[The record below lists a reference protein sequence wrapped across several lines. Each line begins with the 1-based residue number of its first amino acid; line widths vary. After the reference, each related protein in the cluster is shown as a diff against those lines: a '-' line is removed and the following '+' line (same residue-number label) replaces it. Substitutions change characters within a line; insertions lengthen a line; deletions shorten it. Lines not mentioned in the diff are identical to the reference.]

1 MTTTAFPGFLICSL
15 HITRKRIDRGLLQG
29 YLTILFI
36 STIFDYPL
44 MITPLYLAGLMTA
57 VSASSNKPPHIVVV
71 LGDDFGSYD
80 AASYRGGAIRTP
92 VVDGLVK
99 EGFVLDAFYVFKI
112 CSPTRSSLVT
122 GRYPF
127 HSSQSLPE
135 GYHAVS
141 REYKLLPE
149 VLATAPIPYRSYHV
163 GKWHMG
169 FFNTTYI
176 PSRRGYAET
185 FDFLCASHD
194 VNHWNQGGH
203 WTTTHACTGQDIFT
217 EAGPA
222 VGKNGT
228 YSAELF
234 GAAAVGFVE
243 SHAGRF
249 PTTPMFLQVEYFVP
263 HGPTSPGPPSD
274 YIVPPFDSLS
284 DKARANYSG
293 MVVSMDDALG
303 NLTTALRT
311 ANMWDNTV
319 LVLFGDNG
327 GAVPDGG
334 RNWPL
339 RGCKWTNWE
348 GGVRQ
353 TAVWAGGWLPAS
365 AAGRRSSALAHVSD
379 ILPTLAEL
387 AGIGGRDLAEAASG
401 PAPLDGV
408 SLLPVLTDPTAAS
421 PRTEVLLEGQGWRAD
436 AEEASAP
443 DAALVCNSTGRPNGK
458 AYHNYHNF
466 SQFPVDAMNA
476 TSANRCAKA
485 CCDHDGCT
493 GWALTR
499 PKHPQQGGCTAHAPC
514 CWLLT
519 GGTLQ
524 PSADPGAYSGSS
536 GRPSPSPS
544 PGHHLPGALRV
555 GNWKLIVG
563 SNKYASWY
571 VAPEDRETQARA
583 AAKAMCKLSSGEPFP
598 PANASNCV
606 PHCLFDLEADP
617 CETKDL
623 SAVQPDRAAA
633 LLTRLRQLSANPV
646 PYDSCLPG
654 CTAALACK
662 ARLTHH
668 NFFGPYF
675 PPFPK

>member
-1 MTTTAFPGFLICSL
+1 MNPA
-15 HITRKRIDRGLLQG
+15 
-29 YLTILFI
+29 
-36 STIFDYPL
+36 
-44 MITPLYLAGLMTA
+44 YLAGLM
-57 VSASSNKPPHIVVV
+57 SAFAYSSQKPPHIVVV

-80 AASYRGGAIRTP
+80 AASYRGGAIQTP

-99 EGFVLDAFYVFKI
+99 KGLVLDSFYVFKI

-141 REYKLLPE
+141 SEYKLLPE

-185 FDFLCASHD
+185 FDFLCAIHD

-203 WTTTHACTGQDIFT
+203 WTTTKACTGQDIFT
-217 EAGPA
+217 ETGPA
-222 VGKNGT
+222 VGRNGT

-243 SHAGRF
+243 SHAARF

-263 HGPTSPGPPSD
+263 HAPTSPGPPPQ
-274 YIVPPFDSLS
+274 YIVPPFERLPDRV
-284 DKARANYSG
+284 RANYSG
-293 MVVSMDDALG
+293 MVASMDEAIG
-303 NLTTALRT
+303 NLTAALRK
-311 ANMWDNTV
+311 ANMWDDTL

-353 TAVWAGGWLPAS
+353 TAVWAGGRLPA
-365 AAGRRSSALAHVSD
+365 AAVGHRSSALAHVSD
-379 ILPTLAEL
+379 IFPTLAAL
-387 AGIGGRDLAEAASG
+387 AGIGERDLQEAASG

-408 SLLPVLTDPTAAS
+408 SLLPVLMDPTSPS
-421 PRTEVLLEGQGWRAD
+421 PRTEVLLEGQGWRA
-436 AEEASAP
+436 EAAP
-443 DAALVCNSTGRPNGK
+443 RALVCNSTGQPNGK

-466 SQFPVDAMNA
+466 SQFPVSAMDA
-476 TSANRCAKA
+476 TSADRCAKA
-485 CCDHDGCT
+485 CCDLDSCT

-499 PKHPQQGGCTAHAPC
+499 PKHPQPGTCTAHTPC
-514 CWLLT
+514 CWLLS
-519 GGTLQ
+519 GGSLQ
-524 PSADPGAYSGSS
+524 PSADPGAFSGSS
-536 GRPSPSPS
+536 GRHIPSPSPR
-544 PGHHLPGALRV
+544 PGALRA
-555 GNWKLIVG
+555 GKWKLVVG

-571 VAPEDRETQARA
+571 PAPEDSVTRARA
-583 AAKAMCKLSSGEPFP
+583 AVEAICKIKSDASFP
-598 PANASNCV
+598 PINASNCD

-617 CETKDL
+617 CETNDL
-623 SAVQPDRAAA
+623 SAAQPDRVAT
-633 LLTRLRQLSANPV
+633 LLARLQQLSANPV

-654 CTAALACK
+654 CTAAMACE

-675 PPFPK
+675 PPFP